1 MDGPLEKMETHM
13 KLEHPNRVII
23 LDSDNP
29 GSKDNAGYKT
39 MTRDQVIDMIT
50 LNANL
55 SNKGGFICYFCEDV
69 VGNIEDIKN
78 HFTVEHDASE
88 AFKVKRV
95 KVIFMRKFKNGIL
108 LPKLFLPTVRKNCST
123 NREKLLEF
131 EAEGREF
138 AKILRSPEQ
147 FIQTVKVQNN
157 FW

>member
-95 KVIFMRKFKNGIL
+95 KVIFFKSLKNIFPVIVWIYTFLIKKESQIQKVSKRGFLLNFVFLTLFGMTFERKKNAYL
-108 LPKLFLPTVRKNCST
+108 
-123 NREKLLEF
+123 
-131 EAEGREF
+131 
-138 AKILRSPEQ
+138 
-147 FIQTVKVQNN
+147 
-157 FW
+157 